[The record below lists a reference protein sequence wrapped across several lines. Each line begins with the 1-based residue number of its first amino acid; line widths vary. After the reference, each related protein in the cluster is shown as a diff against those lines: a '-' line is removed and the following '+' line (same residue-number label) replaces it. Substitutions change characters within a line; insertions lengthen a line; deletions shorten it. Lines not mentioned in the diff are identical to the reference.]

1 VCVAY
6 KNLDLKSQQGG
17 KAAIAGFACSLL
29 RQSLDEND
37 PTGSRALLAKV
48 LCFMYVAAS
57 F

>member
-1 VCVAY
+1 VAY